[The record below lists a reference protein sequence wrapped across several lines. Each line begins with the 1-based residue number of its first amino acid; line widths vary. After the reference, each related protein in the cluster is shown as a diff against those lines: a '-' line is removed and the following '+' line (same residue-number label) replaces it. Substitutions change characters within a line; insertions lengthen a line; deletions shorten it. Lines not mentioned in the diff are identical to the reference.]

1 MILKKDSK
9 DLDAWLNKPLKVLL
23 NADAYY
29 KGTLIE
35 EQKNGLLIQVSG
47 RLVYVPYESVLSLEQ
62 E

>member
-9 DLDAWLNKPLKVLL
+9 DLDAWIGKPLKVLL
-23 NADAYY
+23 HADGYY

-35 EQKNGLLIQVSG
+35 EQKNGLLIQVSEK
-47 RLVYVPYESVLSLEQ
+47 LVYVPYESVLSLEQ

>member
-9 DLDAWLNKPLKVLL
+9 DLDAWIGKPVKVLL
-23 NADAYY
+23 HADGYY
-29 KGTLIE
+29 TGTLIE

-47 RLVYVPYESVLSLEQ
+47 KQVYIPYESVLALEQ